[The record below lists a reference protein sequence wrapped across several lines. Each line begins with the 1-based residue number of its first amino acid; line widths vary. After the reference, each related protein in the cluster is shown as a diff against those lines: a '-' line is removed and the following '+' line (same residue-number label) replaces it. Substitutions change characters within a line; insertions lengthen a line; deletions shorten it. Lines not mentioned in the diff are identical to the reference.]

1 MVAFSGVKQMREPR
15 DEGLRCG
22 EQEKLGSFA
31 FSAAGVEPHQHET
44 ARAIGDAHQ
53 ETPEAKLGG
62 DPAVPGW
69 ASVGQAKAWHAATS
83 LARVL
88 EPRGVSAV
96 QLYVLLEAL
105 LPRGWDCEAGIELC
119 NEESQQRFRELGFI
133 GSATVAILAMGR
145 VAQANGSPLGELRAA
160 AMLTACR
167 HGRGGLAHA
176 LSGTCCQAC
185 PRLHTCQCLE
195 RQQLPGGEQGTC
207 VGGSFCI
214 PDDHELALTRGSLAL
229 RTAPGCPVPLCQGR
243 ELSIGLCR
251 CPARARADVGPYSE
265 GSSCF
270 CSRNV

>member
-1 MVAFSGVKQMREPR
+1 MKGKREAD
-15 DEGLRCG
+15 DEEVRFC
-22 EQEKLGSFA
+22 EQGNLGSSPFA
-31 FSAAGVEPHQHET
+31 IAGVEPRQQEN

-88 EPRGVSAV
+88 VPRGVSAV

-133 GSATVAILAMGR
+133 GYATVAILAMGR

-176 LSGTCCQAC
+176 LSGTCCQATPSAILASASGDNDVQE
-185 PRLHTCQCLE
+185 PRRAPLAWKEPTMPQSTFVE
-195 RQQLPGGEQGTC
+195 
-207 VGGSFCI
+207 GGSRPGLRETPCPGKGLMLAHI
-214 PDDHELALTRGSLAL
+214 QMVEL
-229 RTAPGCPVPLCQGR
+229 
-243 ELSIGLCR
+243 EL
-251 CPARARADVGPYSE
+251 
-265 GSSCF
+265 
-270 CSRNV
+270 

>member
-1 MVAFSGVKQMREPR
+1 MVAFSCVKQMREMR

-145 VAQANGSPLGELRAA
+145 VAQANGSPLGELRSA

-185 PRLHTCQCLE
+185 PRRHTCQCLE

-229 RTAPGCPVPLCQGR
+229 RTAPVGPVQLRQGR
-243 ELSIGLCR
+243 ELPIALGR
-251 CPARARADVGPYSE
+251 WPARALADVGPYSE
-265 GSSCF
+265 GPSCF
-270 CSRNV
+270 CSRNA